1 MVELFYTKICKT
13 YTTMKIDSI
22 CAQETRKKQE
32 VRSHILP
39 IYPTSSFSFDSIDQ
53 ALNIFLGKEKGHVY
67 GRYGNPT
74 VEAVADKIAQLETHG
89 LDMKAKALMTSS
101 GMSAISTLFTATL
114 KSGDKVLTQSNI
126 YGGTTE
132 LLATVLAPFGI
143 EAVHTN
149 LQNLNMVESLVAK
162 DPTIKMI
169 YFETPSNPA
178 MICVDIESLASIAR
192 KHSRYSAIDNTF
204 CTPYLQQPFKFGVDF
219 IVHSS
224 TKFLN
229 GHGNAI
235 TGVIVGKDIEYME
248 EKVGHVLKLMGANC
262 NPFDAWLV
270 WNGMK
275 TLSIR
280 LDKQSANAMKVAQM
294 LEAHPAVGRVNYN
307 GLHAHPDY
315 QIAKKQMRQFGAM
328 LSFELNGCLQT
339 GVNFIRKLRLCTLAP
354 TLGDVDTLVQHP
366 ALMSH
371 EAREVREQNGISDG
385 LIRMSVGIE
394 NVDDILVDLQ
404 QALDCKTV
412 KNLLSTNKVAALKV
426 KEAI

>member
-1 MVELFYTKICKT
+1 
-13 YTTMKIDSI
+13 MKFNSI
-22 CAQETRKKQE
+22 CAKEVREKQE
-32 VRSHILP
+32 IRSHILP

-53 ALNIFLGKEKGHVY
+53 ALDIFLGKEKGHVY

-74 VEAVADKIAQLETHG
+74 IEAVADKIAALETYG
-89 LDMKAKALMTSS
+89 LDIEAKALMTSS

-114 KSGDKVLTQSNI
+114 KSGDKVLTQGNI

-143 EAVHTN
+143 EAVKTD
-149 LQNLNMVESLVAK
+149 LQNLDMVETLVAR
-162 DPTIKMI
+162 DPAIKML

-178 MICVDIESLASIAR
+178 MTCVDIEGLANIAKKYGR
-192 KHSRYSAIDNTF
+192 FSAIDNTF
-204 CTPYLQQPFKFGVDF
+204 CTPYIQQPFRHGVDF

-235 TGVIVGKDIEYME
+235 TGVIVGRDPEYME
-248 EKVGHVLKLMGANC
+248 EKVAHVLKLMGTNC
-262 NPFDAWLV
+262 NPFDAWLT

-280 LDKQSANAMKVAQM
+280 MDKQSSNAMQVAQM
-294 LEAHPAVGRVNYN
+294 LEAHSEVGRVNYN
-307 GLHAHPDY
+307 GLRSHPDHE
-315 QIAKKQMRQFGAM
+315 IAKKQMRQFGAM
-328 LSFELNGCLQT
+328 LSFELKGCIQT
-339 GVNFIRKLRLCTLAP
+339 GIDFMKKIRFCTLAP

-371 EAREVREQNGISDG
+371 EAREVRESNGISDG

-394 NVDDILVDLQ
+394 DIADILADLE
-404 QALDCKTV
+404 QALDCETTKNIPTIKRRRAMV
-412 KNLLSTNKVAALKV
+412 KA
-426 KEAI
+426 